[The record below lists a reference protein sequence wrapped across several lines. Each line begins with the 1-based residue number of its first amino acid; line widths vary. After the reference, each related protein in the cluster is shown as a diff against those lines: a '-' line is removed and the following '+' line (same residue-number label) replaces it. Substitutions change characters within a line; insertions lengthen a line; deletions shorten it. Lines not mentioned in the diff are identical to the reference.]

1 MMSTQV
7 RRFDRYAENARDTMG
22 FDDREEPMSESAR
35 PTAREATSEVTPSGD
50 IGTNGAVD
58 GRDPE
63 TGQFLPGN
71 TAALKHGGRS
81 TALRRRIE
89 EEASEALAERR
100 QAILEDLG
108 GEEQL
113 STIASDTVERY
124 VVGEALLNWMESNLL
139 AEGVITAKGKRRA
152 MHAAYL
158 QQLDRVARLG
168 ALLGLEREPRS
179 VY

>member
-1 MMSTQV
+1 MVQCPIMIDDSATTEAPCRQRV
-7 RRFDRYAENARDTMG
+7 AAETPRAESGSPSAVNGDG
-22 FDDREEPMSESAR
+22 VECSKCGHVGEP
-35 PTAREATSEVTPSGD
+35 
-50 IGTNGAVD
+50 IGKGQCAVC
-58 GRDPE
+58 GVFMKANVA
-63 TGQFLPGN
+63 GMV
-71 TAALKHGGRS
+71 HGGRS

-89 EEASEALAERR
+89 SEAAEALAERR

-113 STIASDTVERY
+113 STIAADTVERY
-124 VVGEALLNWMESNLL
+124 VVGEAMLTWMESNLL

-152 MHAAYL
+152 MHSAYL

-168 ALLGLEREPRS
+168 ALLGLEREPRE

>member
-1 MMSTQV
+1 MAVETLTEAPASPSAQPPSVT
-7 RRFDRYAENARDTMG
+7 EDTAVECSACG
-22 FDDREEPMSESAR
+22 FVGEP
-35 PTAREATSEVTPSGD
+35 V
-50 IGTNGAVD
+50 
-58 GRDPE
+58 GR
-63 TGQFLPGN
+63 GQCGRCRAFVKSN
-71 TAALKHGGRS
+71 TAGMVHGGRS

-113 STIASDTVERY
+113 STIATDTVERY

-152 MHAAYL
+152 MHSAYL